1 MSKKSMLNISV
12 ESVGSDADAYDLASA
27 ATPNP
32 VVVPDV
38 VVDAPVM
45 PVCQPQA
52 ADLARLK
59 AIADA
64 IDNVSDTLGARV
76 AQVGIATVGVNT
88 VVSTEAISLAS
99 IGATVKK
106 YVMMAI
112 DFIKRFVV
120 AVINYGARYIERL
133 RYNRKEMADLLRD
146 ITNFM
151 RARRGDTFTIE
162 GTSVTLLQLNGVVP
176 AGPAELARGFNEF
189 RRDIDGPYIEWLKSA
204 TTKVQEIS
212 ATMASIF
219 KSNNLLSADAGLF
232 TVLESIK
239 CPAAPSGWK
248 RDVSVGNGLWS
259 YVPKVQSWGN
269 VRVNVVGDET
279 INAGDVSAS
288 MVTPFDAPEAPS
300 KITISG
306 DMLAEYAKLGM
317 GVVDL
322 QVNLA
327 DPYDAVR
334 QLSKRMLDSY
344 TTKFVGIDDKG
355 LTPTDQQTI
364 ATRNSQINDAMG
376 YLSFVMSST
385 ANYMS
390 YLTALRGA
398 IHQTLTAVISPAEV

>member
-12 ESVGSDADAYDLASA
+12 ESVGTDAYDLASA
-27 ATPNP
+27 ATP
-32 VVVPDV
+32 DV
-38 VVDAPVM
+38 VAVPAVLSDAPVM
-45 PVCQPQA
+45 PVCEPQS

-64 IDNVSDTLGARV
+64 IDNVTDTLGARV

-120 AVINYGARYIERL
+120 AVINYGARFIEKL

-146 ITNFM
+146 VTNFM

-162 GTSVTLLQLNGVVP
+162 GTSVTLLQLNGAIP
-176 AGPAELARGFNEF
+176 AGPGELARGFNEF

-204 TTKVQEIS
+204 TGKIQEIS
-212 ATMASIF
+212 TVMTAIF
-219 KSNNLLSADAGLF
+219 KSNNLLSADAALF
-232 TVLESIK
+232 TTLAAIK
-239 CPAAPSGWK
+239 CPAAPNGWK
-248 RDVSVGNGLWS
+248 RDVSVGAGLWS
-259 YVPKVQSWGN
+259 YVPKVQAWGG

-279 INAGDVSAS
+279 VQAGDVSAS
-288 MVTPFDAPEAPS
+288 MVTPFDAPDSPS
-300 KITISG
+300 TVTISG
-306 DMLAEYAKLGM
+306 DMLTEYAKLGM

-322 QVNLA
+322 QVNMA

-344 TTKFVGIDDKG
+344 TTKFVDIDNKS

-364 ATRNSQINDAMG
+364 AARNSQINDAMG

-398 IHQTLTAVISPAEV
+398 IQQTLTAVISPAEV